1 MDLSSLSN
9 ARPLSG
15 LRDETPRPDGRRER
29 SAASRR
35 RILAAMVDLIERGQ
49 PSPTAEAVAA
59 NAGVSLRT
67 VFRHFEE
74 MENLHLEIAALVF
87 ERVRHIL
94 ERPFERRDWPA
105 SLEESIARR
114 AEFFEVM
121 APFKTA
127 IDVHRHRSRAISAQ
141 HRRITVMSR
150 DLLATA
156 LPADVLADRQRFEL
170 LALVLSLESWQR
182 LREQQCLT
190 VTEAQAAILRGARA
204 IVGLQT

>member
-1 MDLSSLSN
+1 MDMSAVSNANSLS
-9 ARPLSG
+9 ALQ
-15 LRDETPRPDGRRER
+15 DEAPRPDGRRER

-35 RILAAMVDLIERGQ
+35 RILASMVDLIERGQ

-59 NAGVSLRT
+59 RAGVSLRT
-67 VFRHFEE
+67 VFRHFDE
-74 MENLHLEIAALVF
+74 MENLHLQIAALVF

-105 SLEESIARR
+105 GLDEAIARR

-150 DLLATA
+150 DLLAKA

-170 LALVLSLESWQR
+170 LALLLSLESWQR
-182 LREQQCLT
+182 LREQQGLT
-190 VTEAQAAILRGARA
+190 VAEAQAAILRGARA
-204 IVGLQT
+204 FAGLQA